1 MPLKT
6 AVIGVGHLGKE
17 HARIYRE
24 LPQSTLVAI
33 CDADPSKKQKADELG
48 VSFISDFRELIG
60 KVDAVSIATP
70 TSRHYEV
77 AKEFLAAGIHTLI
90 EKPIT
95 LELDEA
101 DRLIELSKKNRC
113 ALQVGHLERHNPALK
128 RVGEIAKNIRFFE
141 IHRLGPFTGRIND
154 CGVVLDLMIHD
165 LDIVLGL
172 VKSEVES
179 FDAVGINVLTPF
191 EDIANVRIRFRNGAV
206 ADLTASRLT
215 PEKQRKIRIFQQD
228 AYVSLD
234 YEAQSGKIFRK
245 LEDKITQENV
255 AVEKAE
261 PLKEELKFFLS
272 GIESGESLGRP
283 DQAARDALA
292 FAIDI
297 VNAIKQNNSKQAIPG
312 F

>member
-1 MPLKT
+1 MLIRT

-24 LPQSTLVAI
+24 LPQSNLVAL
-33 CDADPSKKQKADELG
+33 CDVDPSKKQKADELG
-48 VSFISDFRELIG
+48 VPFFSNFRELIG
-60 KVDAVSIATP
+60 KVDAVSVATP

-101 DRLIELSKKNRC
+101 DRLIDLSKKHHC
-113 ALQVGHLERHNPALK
+113 ALQVGHVERHNPAFK
-128 RVGEIAKNIRFFE
+128 RVGEIAHNIRFFE
-141 IHRLGPFTGRIND
+141 IHRLGPFTGRISD

-228 AYVSLD
+228 AYMSLD

-245 LEDKITQENV
+245 LENKITQENV
-255 AVEKAE
+255 DVQKAE

-272 GIESGESLGRP
+272 GIESGESIGRP

-292 FAIDI
+292 FALDI
-297 VNAIKQNNSKQAIPG
+297 VTAIKQNNSKQAIPG